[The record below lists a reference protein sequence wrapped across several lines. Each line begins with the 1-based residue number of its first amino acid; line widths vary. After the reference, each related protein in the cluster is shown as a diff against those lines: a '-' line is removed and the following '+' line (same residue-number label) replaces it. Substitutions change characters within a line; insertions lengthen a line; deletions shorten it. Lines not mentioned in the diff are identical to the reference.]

1 MAWINFSLYCVT
13 NKSRTSGDLYNRY
26 WERVNNS
33 VKLCWLSLSCV
44 FLFALCGDFIWVAL
58 LVTCTNC
65 IIVLKHVFCI
75 IMKRSRI
82 ALMPTW
88 LCTPPPAPRPAP
100 IFCKLPPQDFPAA
113 SLPGVALQR
122 ALAFLNSIQSTRLT
136 YAASRAVAKWES
148 GKRLFSSRLWI
159 HPTLPSLWT
168 IATHA
173 PVVINIYENCWH
185 LGG

>member
-1 MAWINFSLYCVT
+1 MTL
-13 NKSRTSGDLYNRY
+13 
-26 WERVNNS
+26 
-33 VKLCWLSLSCV
+33 VKLCFFVCIVWWLYLGCTACNLCKLHSCV
-44 FLFALCGDFIWVAL
+44 EATL
-58 LVTCTNC
+58 
-65 IIVLKHVFCI
+65 LKHVFCI
-75 IMKRSRI
+75 IMKSSRI

-173 PVVINIYENCWH
+173 PVVINIWK
-185 LGG
+185 LLAPGRIRSGL